1 MTRGARRG
9 VWPVLAVLALWCA
22 LAPGT
27 AEAQGRGLP
36 RLSATS
42 AILVEPAT
50 GDVVY
55 ARKAQT
61 HRPIASTT
69 KMMTA
74 LLALERLS
82 LDDVLVQ
89 VPYRAGP
96 AESLGGFQGG
106 ERVTVRDELRALL
119 LASANDAAATLA
131 VRISGSRA
139 RFVRAMNARAKQLG
153 LRDTSYANPI
163 GLDAPDNYSSAA
175 DLVKLALVLRT
186 HAFFRETVN
195 LPRVTIRSGAMPRT
209 YVNRNSLVRTVPAV
223 NGVKTGHTTT
233 AGYVLVGSA
242 TSNGVTVLAAVL
254 GDPSEAARNAD
265 ALALLRY
272 GLRRYT
278 RATVVR
284 RGQSFGRAGLAYR
297 AGSVGLVAER
307 AVVRTARR
315 GEHLDVRVTRAPRE
329 LDGPLPQGAEV
340 GTVVV
345 RQRGAVV
352 ARIPLVTA
360 RAVTEAGAAD
370 RLREFLGRTRTLVL
384 LAVFLLGSLLLVVL
398 RRRSSRGS
406 HRAPAEAGEGR

>member
-1 MTRGARRG
+1 MRPVRRAA
-9 VWPVLAVLALWCA
+9 WPWLALLALWWA
-22 LAPGT
+22 ASPS
-27 AEAQGRGLP
+27 AARAQGQAVP
-36 RLSATS
+36 RLSAQA

-55 ARKAQT
+55 AKRADA

-69 KMMTA
+69 KLMTA

-96 AESLGGFQGG
+96 AESLGGFRGG

-139 RFVRAMNARAKQLG
+139 RFVRDMNARARKLG
-153 LRDTSYANPI
+153 LKDTSYANPI
-163 GLDAPDNYSSAA
+163 GLDDPKNFSSAA

-186 HAFFRETVN
+186 NAFFRETVN

-209 YVNRNSLVRTVPAV
+209 YVNRNSLVRTTPSV
-223 NGVKTGHTTT
+223 NGVKTGHTST

-242 TSNGVTVLAAVL
+242 TRRGVTVVAAVL
-254 GDPSEAARNAD
+254 GDPSEATRNAD
-265 ALALLRY
+265 ALTLLRY
-272 GLRRYT
+272 GLRRYSRRT
-278 RATVVR
+278 AVRKGQALARAR
-284 RGQSFGRAGLAYR
+284 LRYR
-297 AGSVGLVAER
+297 SGSVGLVAGR
-307 AVVRTARR
+307 ALMRTVRR
-315 GEHLDVRVTRAPRE
+315 GERLAVHVDAAPRQ

-352 ARIPLVTA
+352 ARVPLVTA
-360 RAVTEAGAAD
+360 RAVTEASATE
-370 RLREFLGRTRTLVL
+370 RLRDFAGRTLTVVL
-384 LAVFLLGSLLLVVL
+384 LGVFLLGSLFLVVL
-398 RRRSSRGS
+398 RRRSRSGE
-406 HRAPAEAGEGR
+406 HAGDDGGVEGP